1 MVQQEPCQMGEA
13 ADFRAFRRRP
23 PAGSCPHPNKAV
35 RSRTRL
41 ARKLFVA
48 GQSEDR
54 RGAVVREK
62 AFGRCVIIDDDPDIL
77 LSARLLLR
85 ELFREVATFQDPE
98 EALVTIEADPAD
110 VVLLDANFGRGATN
124 AAEGFQWL
132 GEILKRDP
140 QAVVVMIT

>member
-1 MVQQEPCQMGEA
+1 MVQQEPCQMGKA

-23 PAGSCPHPNKAV
+23 LAGSCPHPSKAV

-41 ARKLFVA
+41 ARKLFVP

-98 EALVTIEADPAD
+98 EALATNEVDPAG
-110 VVLLDANFGRGATN
+110 VVLPDANFGRGAT
-124 AAEGFQWL
+124 AAAA
-132 GEILKRDP
+132 GERKR
-140 QAVVVMIT
+140 T